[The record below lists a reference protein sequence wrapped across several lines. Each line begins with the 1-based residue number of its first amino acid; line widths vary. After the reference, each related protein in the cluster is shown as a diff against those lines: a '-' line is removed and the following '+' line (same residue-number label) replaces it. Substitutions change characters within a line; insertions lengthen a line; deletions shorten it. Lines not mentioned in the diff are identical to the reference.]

1 MAHQY
6 SSSFLFTQLFSL
18 NFSLSSS
25 YFITPFSF
33 WFHTSFFCSLSFS
46 TLFYH
51 LLFSCHSTSF
61 FIFSLFVLF
70 IYLII
75 FFVVPSLVISLVSF
89 LLYFLC
95 LPYLL
100 FYPIFFFN
108 FLFIF
113 MVIFVYLF
121 LHIIFYLHF
130 FSFPHQ
136 SQLHL
141 PVCFSPLFFV
151 PTLIYLS
158 TFSSYSLA
166 QLLYFFTNSKMKLKG

>member
-33 WFHTSFFCSLSFS
+33 WFHTSFVCSLSFS

-75 FFVVPSLVISLVSF
+75 FFLVPSLVISLVSF

-100 FYPIFFFN
+100 FYPIYFLTFSSFSWSSLSTYFYTLFSISTFSPFLTSLSYTYPSAFPHY
-108 FLFIF
+108 FLFRLSF
-113 MVIFVYLF
+113 TSPLF
-121 LHIIFYLHF
+121 LHTLLLSFSIFLRT
-130 FSFPHQ
+130 Q
-136 SQLHL
+136 
-141 PVCFSPLFFV
+141 
-151 PTLIYLS
+151 
-158 TFSSYSLA
+158 
-166 QLLYFFTNSKMKLKG
+166 K